1 MFLTLLVSE
10 RKEVGFFDQYLQ
22 QAFQFNFQLQAFQ
35 HSSIQAFKRSNCNV
49 EIWRKFNAYK
59 TLRRRAACLLNVS
72 CTLNLGSVSRG
83 WNSEKT
89 FASRRHVFQNCSL
102 KLSFSLERASRCR
115 NYGGF
120 LIITSKLHI
129 LPNKME
135 KRIMC
140 LNLRDISLCRFCCF
154 KSLFN
159 FLPFSSVFC
168 ELLSKLWL
176 HFCYVGYLFPHVI
189 YWRPWGNLVEEKM
202 LKDLYS
208 HLHSSILLWIHS
220 FTLYM
225 IIGRYIK
232 RWKTQSNGEE

>member
-10 RKEVGFFDQYLQ
+10 RKEGGFFDQYLQ

-102 KLSFSLERASRCR
+102 KLSFSLERAFRCR

-135 KRIMC
+135 KRMC

-168 ELLSKLWL
+168 ELL
-176 HFCYVGYLFPHVI
+176 
-189 YWRPWGNLVEEKM
+189 
-202 LKDLYS
+202 
-208 HLHSSILLWIHS
+208 
-220 FTLYM
+220 
-225 IIGRYIK
+225 
-232 RWKTQSNGEE
+232 